1 MQGYFTILYKIHN
14 LGKSI
19 QIDKCNIHWIS
30 YHKCILIT
38 SIWKTLFLIIKSRFR
53 FFLER
58 SLVYYSNNGYSW
70 LWWSISKII
79 WRKNS
84 WDNSLY
90 LGNLFSFILY
100 SYFNEFSWIHTI
112 WEQIL
117 SITSKTS
124 LERDDL
130 KVISKSSC
138 YFI

>member
-1 MQGYFTILYKIHN
+1 MQGYFTILNKIHN

-19 QIDKCNIHWIS
+19 QIDKCNIYWIS
-30 YHKCILIT
+30 YHKCILII
-38 SIWKTLFLIIKSRFR
+38 SIWKTLFLIIKTRFW

-58 SLVYYSNNGYSW
+58 SLVYYSNYGYSW

-79 WRKNS
+79 WRKNC